1 MKRRAIKVKFMII
14 GSPPHSESESEQ
26 EGESVSDVFKDLKEQ
41 MAQVEKIAKALDTEV
56 VSLYK
61 RATAETVDWMN
72 EPLQPKSH
80 IVEWCAAHGLPE
92 KPTINEFTDACF
104 AAAKSMDME
113 SRIMTFRTPDAA
125 ILWGGQR
132 RVSVFELV
140 RRIPNLFE

>member
-1 MKRRAIKVKFMII
+1 MKRKPIKVKIMIVA
-14 GSPPHSESESEQ
+14 PPSQSDSESDTD
-26 EGESVSDVFKDLKEQ
+26 GESVSDVFKELKEQ
-41 MAQVEKIAKALDTEV
+41 MAQIEQMAKALDTEV

-72 EPLQPKSH
+72 EPLQPRSH
-80 IVEWCAAHGLPE
+80 IVEWCADHGLPE

-113 SRIMTFRTPDAA
+113 SRIITFRSSDAA

-132 RVSVFELV
+132 RVSVFEVV